1 MAFNIKVGDVQFGAA
16 SITAL
21 QFVSNT
27 PNGREEAGDNNDGLK
42 LGEFN
47 YKVKPGGGNARSS
60 DFGQGVKVWGRINFS
75 GAGESWEDK
84 TVKLAEWALLPSDSK
99 DAYKKVIAMVMD
111 GGHVVRQYTYDK
123 AFVVEY
129 SEELD
134 DEAGM
139 GRFYLHIRQK
149 KDWNGSV
156 QAQGGYAF
164 KGTTS

>member
-1 MAFNIKVGDVQFGAA
+1 M
-16 SITAL
+16 
-21 QFVSNT
+21 
-27 PNGREEAGDNNDGLK
+27 K
-42 LGEFN
+42 LGEFS

-60 DFGQGVKVWGRINFS
+60 DYGQGVKIWGRIHFS

-84 TVKLAEWALLPSDSK
+84 TVKLTE
-99 DAYKKVIAMVMD
+99 YKKVIAMVMD

-134 DEAGM
+134 DEAGV

-149 KDWNGSV
+149 KDWNQSV
-156 QAQGGYAF
+156 KAQGGYAF
-164 KGTTS
+164 QGTTS